1 MAFLSAVND
10 EAKYGRL
17 VGSVEELEPVPGV
30 EIGVFAAR
38 GEASLARAYER
49 LRMEASA
56 WRYKVYVHQDVV
68 ILNRSLVAELV
79 RLFERPT
86 VGLVGVAG
94 CRFLPPSYVWWD
106 GSGLYGRVIEDR
118 GDGPRPLDFDQP
130 SGTYQAVECID
141 GVLMAAQYDVSWDA
155 ELPGFHF
162 YDVAQSTRYLL
173 AGYDVVVPRQD
184 EPWVRHDIG
193 PRADGPSPE
202 YRSARDTFASRYGE
216 RRDRFVRSRVRR
228 RARRLA
234 ARLRLA
240 AGSG

>member
-10 EAKYGRL
+10 EAKYERL
-17 VGSVEELEPVPGV
+17 FRSVGELEPVPGV
-30 EIGVFAAR
+30 EIGIFAAR
-38 GEASLARAYER
+38 GEPSLARAYER
-49 LRMEASA
+49 LRIQASA
-56 WRYKVYVHQDVV
+56 WRYKVYVHQDAV
-68 ILNRSLVAELV
+68 ILNRDLVADLL

-118 GDGPRPLDFDQP
+118 GEGPRSLEFDQP
-130 SGTYQAVECID
+130 NAAYQAVECVD
-141 GVLMAAQYDVSWDA
+141 GVLMAAQHDLPWDD

-173 AGYDVVVPRQD
+173 AGYEVVVPRQD
-184 EPWVRHDIG
+184 EPWLRHDIG
-193 PRADGPSPE
+193 PRDDRPSPE
-202 YRSARDTFASRYGE
+202 YRAAQGAFASRYGE
-216 RRDRFVRSRVRR
+216 RRDRFVRSRVHR
-228 RARRLA
+228 RARRLVV
-234 ARLRLA
+234 RLRLA